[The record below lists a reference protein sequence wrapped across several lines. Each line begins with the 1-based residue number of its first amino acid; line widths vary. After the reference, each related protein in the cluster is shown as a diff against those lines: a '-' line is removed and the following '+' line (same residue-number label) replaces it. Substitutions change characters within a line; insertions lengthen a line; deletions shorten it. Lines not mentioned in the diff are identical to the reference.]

1 MNKKIVVACD
11 SFKESLSSQEVN
23 QIIKDV
29 ILELSDYNVVT
40 VEVGDGGEGTIDALS
55 RQIPF
60 LKKEI
65 FASRQ
70 DLKQIKTFY
79 YYRGNKA
86 YIESAKIIGL
96 DLIDRNERRPV
107 KYSSYGVG
115 ELILDAIKNGLNDI
129 TVFLGGSSTN
139 DGGLGVLKALGLKCY
154 DFKDELIDIEIEAIE
169 QVKYLDFSEVLNN
182 LKDVKIT
189 VASDVTNPFIGK
201 NGATNIFGKQKGL
214 SDAEL
219 VKLEKCLTYLASL
232 YKGLKDISNIEAT
245 GAAGGISGALMLVG
259 ANVVSGINYFLEEIN
274 FDKIIQDADLL
285 ITGEGSLDNQS
296 VDGKTI
302 SGLLKYAN
310 LHRVKVIAVAGK
322 VDKDLSRMYE
332 EGLIAAFSIVNE
344 CMNLEKALTEARDN
358 LRFTMQNIVRL
369 FINS

>member
-23 QIIKDV
+23 QIIQEV
-29 ILELSDYNVVT
+29 ILESSDCSVVT

-60 LKKEI
+60 LKKELI
-65 FASRQ
+65 ACRQ
-70 DLKQIKTFY
+70 DLKAIETYY
-79 YYRGNKA
+79 YYRDNKA

-96 DLIDRNERRPV
+96 NLIDRNERNPIN
-107 KYSSYGVG
+107 YSSYGVG

-154 DFKDELIDIEIEAIE
+154 DFEDKLIDVGIDAIE
-169 QVKYLDFSEVLNN
+169 QVKYLDFSEVLSNLNN
-182 LKDVKIT
+182 VNIT

-214 SDAEL
+214 NDIEL
-219 VKLEKCLTYLASL
+219 VKLEKCLTYLANL
-232 YKGLKDISNIEAT
+232 YKDLKDISSLEAT
-245 GAAGGISGALMLVG
+245 GAAGGISGGLMLVG
-259 ANVVSGINYFLEEIN
+259 ANVVSGIDYFLKEIN
-274 FDKIIQDADLL
+274 FDEIIQDADLL

-296 VDGKTI
+296 IDGKTI

-310 LHRVKVIAVAGK
+310 LHKVKTIAVAGR
-322 VDKDLSRMYE
+322 VDKNLSRMYE
-332 EGLIAAFSIVNE
+332 AGLVAAFSIINE
-344 CMNLEKALTEARDN
+344 CMELGKALEEAEDN
-358 LRFTMQNIVRL
+358 LRFTIKNIVRL
-369 FINS
+369 LINN